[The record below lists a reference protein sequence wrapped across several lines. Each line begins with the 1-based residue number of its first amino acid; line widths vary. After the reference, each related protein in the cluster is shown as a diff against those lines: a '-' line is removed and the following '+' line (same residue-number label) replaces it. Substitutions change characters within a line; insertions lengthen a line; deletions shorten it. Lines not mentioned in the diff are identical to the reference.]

1 MDLYCKLLIIILLLI
16 ANAVFGQTGTI
27 NVDQNHTGHKIFGLP
42 TPTASN
48 EAATKGY
55 ADSIGGGGGG
65 TGTVT
70 SSKLSALGMPTSRDF
85 RRISR
90 DFAPSLF
97 SDGSFMVR
105 TPLQSLV

>member
-1 MDLYCKLLIIILLLI
+1 MELD
-16 ANAVFGQTGTI
+16 AF
-27 NVDQNHTGHKIFGLP
+27 IFPKFSPDAGR
-42 TPTASN
+42 
-48 EAATKGY
+48 
-55 ADSIGGGGGG
+55 G

-70 SSKLSALGMPTSRDF
+70 SSKLPALGMPTSRDF